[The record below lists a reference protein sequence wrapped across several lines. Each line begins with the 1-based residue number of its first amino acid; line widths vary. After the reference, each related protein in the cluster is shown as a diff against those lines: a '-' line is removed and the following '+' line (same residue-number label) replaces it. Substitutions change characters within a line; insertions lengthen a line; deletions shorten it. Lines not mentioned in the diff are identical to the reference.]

1 MSGVEVLEGPG
12 DEPRDPRVVRRR
24 WLLVG
29 ALALLLL
36 VGLAVAAVD
45 ARRRGSETARVESC
59 GEAARAATQ
68 RSDTVL
74 SAMVDY
80 LRPALAAIPESSGR
94 DSFYALLA
102 GEAARVRPGLQRA
115 LAECRAV
122 EVWSWHDDL
131 REQRAAYVAHLTA
144 QVGFTG
150 EVAADGRVLYADD
163 PDRADRLAELRERA
177 FGSRE

>member
-12 DEPRDPRVVRRR
+12 DEPHDPRVVRRR
-24 WLLVG
+24 RLVVA

-36 VGLAVAAVD
+36 AGLAVAAVD
-45 ARRRGSETARVESC
+45 ARRRDSETAQVESC

-74 SAMVDY
+74 AAMVDY

-131 REQRAAYVAHLTA
+131 REQRAAYVAHLAA

-150 EVAADGRVLYADD
+150 DVAADGRVLYADD
-163 PDRADRLAELRERA
+163 PERAERLAELRARA